1 MPNRITIYGKFGEGN
16 TKRIQRDLGSM
27 ALTYN
32 FYDVTKQPQ
41 QVSRLIELGAT
52 TDVYPKVE
60 IACNYAPGSVFLT
73 NPDTETLM
81 QTLYAEEVLGVTSYW
96 V

>member
-1 MPNRITIYGKFGEGN
+1 MPNRITIYGKAGEQN
-16 TKRIQRDLGSM
+16 TKRIQRELGSL

-32 FYDVTKQPQ
+32 FHDIVKQPQ
-41 QVSRLIELGAT
+41 QVARLQELGAV
-52 TDVYPKVE
+52 TDIYPKVE
-60 IACNYAPGSVFLT
+60 IVCNHAPGSVFLT
-73 NPDTETLM
+73 NPDTETLK